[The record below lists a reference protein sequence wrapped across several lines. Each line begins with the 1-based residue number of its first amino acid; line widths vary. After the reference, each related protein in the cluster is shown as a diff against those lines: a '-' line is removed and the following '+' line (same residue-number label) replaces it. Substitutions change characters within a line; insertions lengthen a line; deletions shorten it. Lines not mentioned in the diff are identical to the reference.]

1 MNVIALPLTHSKI
14 ARRHKALWFT
24 VLPLTAFAVL
34 LSAISPAAPRTGGS
48 EDLAFTAKIIAI
60 FTGIAYSAAF
70 DDFFTVSA
78 RLGMSEL
85 EASTPVHA
93 AILRTARVIGAFTV
107 VFTPSLAILLLV
119 GVKQAISGHVL
130 SPFIAIAVSLTIV
143 APAALIAMAISGLTG
158 TVLPRAIGRITAVM
172 IWFWL
177 VFSSPMLPVPTLNGS
192 FLGVIGDT
200 VGAGY
205 FGAEPIY
212 SPSGALG
219 LASSPQAATI
229 SLIWE
234 VVLIVLLLALGSWIA
249 DRLRRC

>member
-1 MNVIALPLTHSKI
+1 MNVLALPLAHSKI
-14 ARRHKALWFT
+14 ARRQKALWFV

-34 LSAISPAAPRTGGS
+34 LSAISPAAPHTGGT

-70 DDFFTVSA
+70 SDFFTASA
-78 RLGMSEL
+78 RLGMHEL

-93 AILRTARVIGAFTV
+93 AILRAARVTGAFTV
-107 VFTPSLAILLLV
+107 IFAPSLAVLLAV
-119 GVKQAISGHVL
+119 GIWQAIAGHVL
-130 SPFIAIAVSLTIV
+130 SPLVAIAVALTIV
-143 APAALIAMAISGLTG
+143 APAALIAMTISGLAG
-158 TVLPRAIGRITAVM
+158 AVLPQAIGRIAAVM

-212 SPSGALG
+212 APSGALG
-219 LASSPQAATI
+219 LAPTPLAATI
-229 SLIWE
+229 SLLWQ
-234 VVLIVLLLALGSWIA
+234 VVLSVFLLALGSWAA
-249 DRLRRC
+249 DRAQRR